1 MECPKC
7 FEFTL
12 SDCLETFIVDG
23 GLLPDTTYFYRVT
36 DKFGNKYSGEV
47 ETDNEGKFSMTVAD
61 FPYGLFT
68 AYSGSFTLELSLTQ
82 IPFSP
87 VNFWLCDV
95 EYPCILFSFGKADA
109 TWNTIYCISTQPTPT
124 PQPVGIFSF
133 AGKGNDTTT
142 IVFDGTVTP
151 ENPLGFNLIG
161 KTLLSIATD
170 GIVRNFNPFIPPVD
184 LTFDNTTG
192 TLTFVG
198 VVSSDTI
205 ITGTY
210 K

>member
-1 MECPKC
+1 MDCPKC

-12 SDCLETFIVDG
+12 SDCLDSFVVDA
-23 GLLPDTTYFYRVT
+23 GLIPETTYYYRIT
-36 DKFGNKYSGEV
+36 DKFGNKYSGSF
-47 ETDNEGKFSMTVAD
+47 ETTNDGRFTIDVDD
-61 FPYGLFT
+61 FPQGLFT
-68 AYSGSFTLELSLTQ
+68 AYSGAFTLEVSLNL

-95 EYPCILFSFGKADA
+95 EYPCISFSFGKADA
-109 TWNTIYCISTQPTPT
+109 TWDTIYCISTQPTPT
-124 PQPVGIFSF
+124 PQPVGVFSF
-133 AGKGNDTTT
+133 AGKGNDTTI
-142 IVFDGTVTP
+142 IVFDGTITS

-170 GIVRNFNPFIPPVD
+170 GIQRNFNPFIPPVD
-184 LTFDNTTG
+184 LTFDNITG

-198 VVSSDTI
+198 DVSSDTI